1 MKTNK
6 KLFPDLKNYRI
17 ALQVSVGISLFCM
30 LLLGSG
36 IYALTTPQD
45 ASKLYL
51 LSFTVSFL
59 LGVFCFFWIY
69 YRVEKFVGNRV
80 KEIYEKVSPVAYPQ
94 YEKSMASDIASI
106 TSSLQKFTTDQK
118 TEIEL
123 LKERENYR
131 KEFIGNVSHELKT
144 PLFTIQGYILTL
156 IDGAVKDKKVR
167 AKYLNRAAK
176 GVERLIYIIKDL
188 DLITQF
194 EAGVQNL
201 ELKRFDVLD
210 LIKNVFELLE
220 MQAQKAKIQLKFDQD
235 YTAPIWVMADEER
248 IMQVVTNLVVNS
260 LKYGVKNGTTEI
272 GFSEINDAKILIS
285 VRDNGDGIEDDHLP
299 RLFERFYRIDKSGN
313 RKQGGSGL
321 GLSIVKH
328 IIEAH
333 QEKLYVNSTL
343 GVGSEFSFS
352 VSLAKE

>member
-1 MKTNK
+1 
-6 KLFPDLKNYRI
+6 
-17 ALQVSVGISLFCM
+17 VSIGVSLFCLV
-30 LLLGSG
+30 LLCVG
-36 IYALTTPQD
+36 IYFLTTQQD

-51 LSFTVSFL
+51 LSFVVSL
-59 LGVFCFFWIY
+59 TLGVFCFFWIY
-69 YRVEKFVGNRV
+69 YRVEKFVSNRV
-80 KEIYEKVSPVAYPQ
+80 KDIYEKVSPASYPQ
-94 YEKSMASDIASI
+94 FEKSIAVDVASL

-118 TEIEL
+118 TEIGL

-131 KEFIGNVSHELKT
+131 REFIGNVSHELKT

-156 IDGAVKDKKVR
+156 IEGAIKDKKVQE
-167 AKYLNRAAK
+167 KYLKRAAK
-176 GVERLIYIIKDL
+176 GVERLIFIIKDL

-201 ELKRFDVLD
+201 ELRRFDILE
-210 LIKNVFELLE
+210 LIRNVFELLE
-220 MQAQKAKIQLKFDQD
+220 MQAQKNKIKLQFDQE
-235 YTAPIWVMADEER
+235 YTTPIWVTADEER

-260 LKYGVKNGTTEI
+260 LKYGVKSGTTEI
-272 GFSEINDAKILIS
+272 GFSEIGDNKILVS
-285 VRDNGDGIEDDHLP
+285 VRDNGDGIEEDHLP
-299 RLFERFYRIDKSGN
+299 RLFERFYRVDKSGN

-333 QEKLYVNSTL
+333 EEKLIVNSTL

-352 VSLAKE
+352 LSLAKE